1 MPNLI
6 AILRPLRPRSCSRYL
21 WVAFLLLLMW
31 PPVALSGPLP
41 IRIAITP
48 CTDIVKSFALYQPLA
63 AYLEQQTGRRV
74 TLVIPKNFNE
84 FERLVQSGETEFA
97 FQAPH
102 TYVRLASFYN
112 KQHLLKALTPEGK
125 TSHRGVIIVRKD
137 SPLKRVEDLRGKQF
151 LFGAENDL
159 AKSLAAWRL
168 LEKHGIQPT
177 TDLANFKHDGSCESI
192 ALNVFL
198 KSVDAGMVCDYSFE
212 EINEAREHGEGE
224 IPPHQ
229 LRVLARTEEVPTWVF
244 AALKGADQ
252 NLVRQVTK
260 ALTALNRTRKEHRNV
275 LEEAEA
281 GGFVP
286 ARDSD
291 FDGVRKMLPST
302 RRTP

>member
-1 MPNLI
+1 
-6 AILRPLRPRSCSRYL
+6 
-21 WVAFLLLLMW
+21 
-31 PPVALSGPLP
+31 
-41 IRIAITP
+41 
-48 CTDIVKSFALYQPLA
+48 
-63 AYLEQQTGRRV
+63 
-74 TLVIPKNFNE
+74 
-84 FERLVQSGETEFA
+84 
-97 FQAPH
+97 
-102 TYVRLASFYN
+102 
-112 KQHLLKALTPEGK
+112 
-125 TSHRGVIIVRKD
+125 
-137 SPLKRVEDLRGKQF
+137 
-151 LFGAENDL
+151 DL

-168 LEKHGIQPT
+168 LEKHGIRPA

-212 EINEAREHGEGE
+212 DINEAREHGEGE

-244 AALKGADQ
+244 AALKGTDQ
-252 NLVRQVTK
+252 NLVLQVAR

-302 RRTP
+302 RRVP